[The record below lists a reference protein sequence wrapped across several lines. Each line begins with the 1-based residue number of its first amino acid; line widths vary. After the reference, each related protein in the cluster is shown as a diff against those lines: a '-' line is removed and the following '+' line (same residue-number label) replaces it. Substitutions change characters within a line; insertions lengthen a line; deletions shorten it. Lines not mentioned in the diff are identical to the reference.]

1 MISQLNCGT
10 LNNKKKSILL
20 KHQNQT
26 LTMYHGISLVL
37 FLQVQEVTQN
47 SESLIQE
54 HLKFP
59 LKKKQT
65 TLDKGNFHDLLL
77 KFQRGF
83 RTFWRGKDNKI
94 ITVGYSKQS
103 DRQVQLYDLKNLDK
117 PLDSV
122 KSDNAASTVF
132 PHFDETINIL
142 YLCGRSDSTIRLF
155 EIGEDYIEF
164 LTSHRF

>member
-1 MISQLNCGT
+1 
-10 LNNKKKSILL
+10 
-20 KHQNQT
+20 
-26 LTMYHGISLVL
+26 
-37 FLQVQEVTQN
+37 
-47 SESLIQE
+47 
-54 HLKFP
+54 
-59 LKKKQT
+59 
-65 TLDKGNFHDLLL
+65 LDKGNFHDLLL